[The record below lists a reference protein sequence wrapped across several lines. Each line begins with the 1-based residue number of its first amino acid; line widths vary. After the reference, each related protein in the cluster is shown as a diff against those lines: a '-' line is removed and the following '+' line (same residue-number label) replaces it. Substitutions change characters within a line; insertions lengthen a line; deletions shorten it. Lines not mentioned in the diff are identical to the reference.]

1 MNAITSI
8 LSKFIAVV
16 VTLLFL
22 VACGGE
28 GEGDSSSSSGS
39 NSGVGS
45 VGLLLTDGPTN
56 DFDAVFIT
64 IAKAELLSESGSV
77 TIFQGE
83 ETVNLLDY
91 RNDARIFSLNPSV
104 PAGTYEKIRLTLSD
118 IELVKCEDAAVIQP
132 IDVDT
137 CTNTINPGEQPKLKG
152 NSKLDLNPQGDFV
165 VHSGDTL
172 MVEIDIDAEKS
183 IHIVETGNGKYVFR
197 PVVFVNILSDGASG
211 KLIRIHG
218 VIKNLDRVA
227 GEFEICSL
235 EINLLPSADVID
247 DEITCVD
254 VQFNDDTA
262 IFTPNC
268 TFCTPE
274 DLFND
279 ERATVIGQLRRND
292 DDEVEHHEADGDE
305 NHHDLDGVFIE
316 ALVIEIG
323 PDGIDNILDGIALTT
338 VDDRFLFDM
347 SIDSGQGYTEG
358 SQLTIQILP
367 ETKIVQTDG
376 SIIPITAIKAGVP
389 LSIKGDIQLY
399 DTAPAVL
406 LAKLIVVDTK
416 AGIVRK
422 ESGTISLIPD
432 NICGFYLDTGT
443 ETVDLSVRAEN
454 KSTQVL
460 RVYDNGSEIILVED
474 LKEGNSVNVYGQ
486 DDDQGC
492 FAADLI
498 VVFELVTV
506 PQ

>member
-1 MNAITSI
+1 MNVTTSI
-8 LSKFIAVV
+8 LSKFMAVV
-16 VTLLFL
+16 VMVLFL
-22 VACGGE
+22 AACGGE
-28 GEGDSSSSSGS
+28 NDSSSSSGN

-64 IAKAELLSESGSV
+64 IVKAELLSESWSV

-152 NSKLDLNPQGDFV
+152 NNKLDLNPQGDFV

-211 KLIRIHG
+211 KLVRIHG

-227 GEFEICSL
+227 GEFEICSN

-262 IFTPNC
+262 IFGPNC

-279 ERATVIGQLRRND
+279 DQATVIGQLRRD
-292 DDEVEHHEADGDE
+292 DDDGEDHEADGDE

-323 PDGIDNILDGIALTT
+323 PDGIDNTLDGIALTT

-347 SIDSGQGYTEG
+347 SIDPGQGYTEG
-358 SQLTIQILP
+358 SQLTVQILP
-367 ETKIVQTDG
+367 ETNIVQTEG

-389 LSIKGDIQLY
+389 LSVKGDIQLS

-432 NICGFYLDTGT
+432 NICGFYLNTGT
-443 ETVDLSVRAEN
+443 ETVDLSVRADN
-454 KSTQVL
+454 KSTKVL
-460 RVYDNGSEIILVED
+460 RVYEKGSDFILVED
-474 LKEGNSVNVYGQ
+474 LKKGDSVNVYGQ

-498 VVFELVTV
+498 VVFELVAV